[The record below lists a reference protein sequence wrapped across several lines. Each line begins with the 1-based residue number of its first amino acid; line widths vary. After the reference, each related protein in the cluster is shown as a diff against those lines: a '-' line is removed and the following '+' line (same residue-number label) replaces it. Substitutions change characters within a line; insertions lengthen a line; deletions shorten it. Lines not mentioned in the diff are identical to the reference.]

1 MKKIYFLL
9 TDTGTLLTKT
19 IKLYT
24 KEPYNHASIAF
35 DSELKELYSFGR
47 LKYNNPFIGGFVKED
62 ITNPIFKRAKASIYS
77 FKVTDDEYTKL
88 LSNIEEFKMNKD
100 KYQYNLIGLLSFFL
114 NKPIKRENKYF
125 CSQFVNE
132 ILNKSNLHLVN
143 KHPSLTKP
151 SDFSKINE
159 IEHIFTGMLRDY
171 N

>member
-9 TDTGTLLTKT
+9 TDTGTLLTRT

-35 DSELKELYSFGR
+35 DEKLKELYSFGR
-47 LKYNNPFIGGFVKED
+47 LKYYNPFIGGFVKEN
-62 ITNPIFKRAKASIYS
+62 INNPLFKKAKSSIYS
-77 FKVTDDEYTKL
+77 FDVTDEEYEKL
-88 LSNIEEFKMNKD
+88 LLNIDKFVMNKE

-132 ILNKSNLHLVN
+132 ILTKSDLNLVD
-143 KHPSLTKP
+143 KDPSLTKP
-151 SDFSKINE
+151 SDFSKIDKV
-159 IEHIFTGMLRDY
+159 EHIYTGMLKDY